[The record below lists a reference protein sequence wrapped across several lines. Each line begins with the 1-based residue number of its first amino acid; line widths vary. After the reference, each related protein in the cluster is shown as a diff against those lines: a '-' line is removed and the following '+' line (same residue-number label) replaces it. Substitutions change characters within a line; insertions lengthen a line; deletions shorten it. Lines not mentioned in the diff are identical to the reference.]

1 MIIPHQELPPDT
13 LRAVIEEFI
22 TREGTDYGEQEFN
35 LEQKVQQVMSQLD
48 RADIYIL
55 YSELHESCTLISRS
69 ELQGHTGQ

>member
-1 MIIPHQELPPDT
+1 MIIPHRELPPDT

-48 RADIYIL
+48 RGDIYIL
-55 YSELHESCTLISRS
+55 YSELHESCTLINRS
-69 ELQGHTGQ
+69 ELQAHTGQ